1 MFPILISKQPG
12 AAENRSIILE
22 IVSGFVDREGT
33 STFERNTAIRIADT
47 TPTMSQ
53 GVPVSLPSVR
63 MRTTF
68 PDRAPEVLVGVL
80 RALNYETAWLSHASL
95 VQETSGSSRWSLEM
109 SLGIGEE
116 EGDAILS
123 SLIPDRSETPEREV
137 VVREVVGRE
146 EEEEL

>member
-1 MFPILISKQPG
+1 M
-12 AAENRSIILE
+12 
-22 IVSGFVDREGT
+22 
-33 STFERNTAIRIADT
+33 AIGIADM

-53 GVPVSLPSVR
+53 GVPVSLPSTR

-68 PDRAPEVLVGVL
+68 PDRALEVLVSVL
-80 RALNYETAWLSHASL
+80 QALNYETAWLSHASL

-123 SLIPDRSETPEREV
+123 SLIPDHPETPGREV
-137 VVREVVGRE
+137 EIREVIGRE

>member
-1 MFPILISKQPG
+1 MFLTRISKQTG
-12 AAENRSIILE
+12 AAETRSI
-22 IVSGFVDREGT
+22 T
-33 STFERNTAIRIADT
+33 SEIADT
-47 TPTMSQ
+47 TLMMSQ
-53 GVPVSLPSVR
+53 GVPVSLPSMR

-68 PDRAPEVLVGVL
+68 LDHAPEVLVSVL

-109 SLGIGEE
+109 SLDIGE

-123 SLIPDRSETPEREV
+123 SLVPDRSETPGREV
-137 VVREVVGRE
+137 KIREVVGGG

>member
-1 MFPILISKQPG
+1 M
-12 AAENRSIILE
+12 
-22 IVSGFVDREGT
+22 
-33 STFERNTAIRIADT
+33 
-47 TPTMSQ
+47 TPTVSQ
-53 GVPVSLPSVR
+53 EVPVSLPLSR

-95 VQETSGSSRWSLEM
+95 VQKTSGSSRWSLEM

-123 SLIPDRSETPEREV
+123 SLVLDWLETPEREV
-137 VVREVVGRE
+137 EVREVVGGG

>member
-1 MFPILISKQPG
+1 MFLILISKQPG
-12 AAENRSIILE
+12 AAKNRSIILE

-33 STFERNTAIRIADT
+33 STFERNAAIGIADM

-53 GVPVSLPSVR
+53 GVPVSLPLSR
-63 MRTTF
+63 MWTTF
-68 PDRAPEVLVGVL
+68 PDRAPEVLVSVL
-80 RALNYETAWLSHASL
+80 RALNYETAWLSQASL

-123 SLIPDRSETPEREV
+123 SLIPDCSETPGREV
-137 VVREVVGRE
+137 EIQEVVGGE

>member
-1 MFPILISKQPG
+1 
-12 AAENRSIILE
+12 
-22 IVSGFVDREGT
+22 
-33 STFERNTAIRIADT
+33 
-47 TPTMSQ
+47 
-53 GVPVSLPSVR
+53 

-68 PDRAPEVLVGVL
+68 PDRAPEVLVNVL

-116 EGDAILS
+116 EGDALLS
-123 SLIPDRSETPEREV
+123 SLLPDRSETPDRAVKVRV
-137 VVREVVGRE
+137 VQGEE